1 MEYCCTYFSLLQFV
15 IESPMYYCNTS
26 SWCVHVG
33 PHVGGSSVKTMQEMI
48 PVAYKTLRQEIER
61 LQEDVWSKQVPPVMN
76 RDAFWYIWKYGYVH
90 THNMQHNTYHFKPS
104 ARMHSEGYGTWFVS
118 GVCLSVCLSVT
129 TFFLRLRSTLHKH
142 DTNGFIATLALLF

>member
-1 MEYCCTYFSLLQFV
+1 
-15 IESPMYYCNTS
+15 MYYCNTS

-118 GVCLSVCLSVT
+118 GVCLSVCLSVCLLPR
-129 TFFLRLRSTLHKH
+129 FFCDYAQHYINMIPTGLSLHWLY
-142 DTNGFIATLALLF
+142 FF